1 MNKLVATFKKIAMAA
16 VAFGTA
22 ALCATSVHAGGFN
35 GKPLATN
42 DWFDVGFTNDD
53 VGQLTST
60 TGIPTGKGSWTHIP
74 SGGAEVVSDS
84 GYCLIIDTDGN
95 DPLTLTPAALPNTVS
110 NETISVEVLATP
122 STDELE
128 DPIGSPISAFALR
141 DDGSA
146 ITPVAYVAGGW
157 TNLVYSPDAEHLT
170 NAWFTLYTDFATVG
184 DTKYL
189 RFSIKPANGTPT
201 IPANGTPTILEDST
215 GETWFPAAT
224 NATNI
229 SSVSL
234 TGSTSCRT
242 ISGDALF
249 DAVASANGTNYATF
263 AEAITAAE
271 AYYTTNGSYPTI
283 TVLNGATEQDNP
295 DWTIDNGN
303 LVHKPYVAAV
313 IASDGVTTN
322 DTYTTIQAAIAAAQA
337 GETVAIFAGTYD
349 LGNTTIT
356 VNKSITITGE
366 GKSATT
372 LNFTASGKAALSLA
386 ANNVTIRDMK
396 ITQPSADNTYIISV
410 PRGGSQ
416 NNYSIAYTNVTMQA
430 LDLVGGKYAI
440 NVTGDSFAIKDC
452 DLSGQT
458 GSAQIEIYSYTG
470 DSVISNCTFVGDGN
484 NNHYNIMHQGGNDGS
499 NLEGIY
505 SSGTLKIC
513 DNKAKD
519 IGVFYV
525 FNQWGMVD
533 TTEKMNLIMTGNFIT
548 NTTNK
553 GVNFYKGGANSD
565 SLGALFN
572 EITITNN
579 AFFVKGAT
587 GAVRPVI
594 RRDDGVTTGLTID
607 ANYNYWGSADPD
619 FSQLAKTDNGVTPV
633 NIDCAY
639 WYNSY
644 DTETGVLS
652 DLRPLPSPV
661 VTFVLRDEVGDMTIQ
676 YDSSVYTIHTQDGV
690 ERSGAAVYNYM
701 TQTVANG
708 GLATEPTGEPSY
720 WYHSGKTFPVGNNT
734 GIPFTVEQ
742 SQAYVFDGW
751 RLSGENMRYDF
762 STPVTSDITLVPHFS
777 AVEAVFEIY
786 TEEDL
791 FAFAREVAL
800 GRSYRSKVGGAP
812 RQTVR
817 LMNNITLTSN
827 WTPIPGNF
835 HGIFDGN
842 GYAIS
847 GLVINDT
854 TNEETGFFRTSGKS
868 GNSFVVTDLTF
879 QNPSVTSTG
888 SFVGVLV
895 GQADCVSVTNVMVNN
910 PTVLSTSTDNVGGL
924 VGSVNNNV
932 PDSASAPS
940 VFSGCSVNGGTIS
953 CTGSDGRM
961 VGGLIGQGLRYLA
974 VTNCSVS
981 DVTING
987 YRKLGGL
994 IGQANGTHLTCTD
1007 ASVSGVTLNAL
1018 GNTSYAKDL
1027 TMGGLVGQFATPTE
1041 STFTGTVSDLTMT
1054 GPESIASGKN
1064 YVMGWVSGGTGGT
1077 VAAAETAMSGASM
1090 AFDVTVSG
1098 TNTRTVPNDSTYAG
1112 INGNKVGYSEGD
1124 TQTFVFGEGE
1134 EDHELTAT
1142 EADYLNSI
1150 IASNGCTKTELET
1163 ALAGMTVEEFKDAA
1177 LLNID
1182 ITEMSSPTY
1191 AKPDF
1196 NITAIKRFRD
1206 SGQQKVKVTV
1216 KLDRHGSEVSQPIN
1230 GVLQLKTSPDG
1241 KDGNWRVLSEV
1252 EISDDNFSEGSE
1264 SDFILSAEGADHIF
1278 KATVVERPSA
1288 SND

>member
-1 MNKLVATFKKIAMAA
+1 MNKLVATFKKIAAA
-16 VAFGTA
+16 VVAFGTA
-22 ALCATSVHAGGFN
+22 ALCATTVHAGGFD

-42 DWFDVGFTNDD
+42 DWFDVGFSGVAAN
-53 VGQLTST
+53 TSIATGGT
-60 TGIPTGKGSWTHIP
+60 TGITRGAGSWTAP
-74 SGGAEVVSDS
+74 TSGDAIVQSD
-84 GYCLIIDTDGN
+84 GTLKIDTDGN

-128 DPIGSPISAFALR
+128 APTDSPISAFALR
-141 DDGSA
+141 ADGST

-157 TNLVYSPDAEHLT
+157 TNLVYANAADLT
-170 NAWFTLYTDFATVG
+170 NDWFTFYTDFATVG

-189 RFSIKPANGTPT
+189 RFSVQPDGGTRT
-201 IPANGTPTILEDST
+201 VLVDSQ
-215 GETWFPAAT
+215 GNEWFPAA
-224 NATNI
+224 NGATKI

-234 TGSTSCRT
+234 SGSTSCRT
-242 ISGDALF
+242 ISGDSLF
-249 DAVASANGTNYATF
+249 DAVASVNGTNYATF
-263 AEAITAAE
+263 AEAITAAGE
-271 AYYTTNGSYPTI
+271 TYDI
-283 TVLNGATEQDNP
+283 IVLDNAAAVP
-295 DWTIDNGN
+295 AGWKIADGK
-303 LVHKPYVAAV
+303 LVEIVYVAQ
-313 IASDGVTTN
+313 IFGGN
-322 DTYTTIQAAIAAAQA
+322 QYETIQEAINAASA
-337 GETVAIFAGTYD
+337 GDTINILISHTVDSEIE
-349 LGNTTIT
+349 
-356 VNKSITITGE
+356 VNKAVTISGQSMDGTI
-366 GKSATT
+366 
-372 LNFTASGKAALSLA
+372 LNSTINKTASSAFKVT
-386 ANNVTIRDMK
+386 ANNVTIENLTINRPASVGNSRPYH
-396 ITQPSADNTYIISV
+396 INIGPSATVSNITV
-410 PRGGSQ
+410 QNVKFTGGHYCL
-416 NNYSIAYTNVTMQA
+416 N
-430 LDLVGGKYAI
+430 LYASDFTI
-440 NVTGDSFAIKDC
+440 DSCVFENPGSDAILLGCSAGDSQITNNEFVQTSP
-452 DLSGQT
+452 SGQ
-458 GSAQIEIYSYTG
+458 GFIY
-470 DSVISNCTFVGDGN
+470 CTNGRN
-484 NNHYNIMHQGGNDGS
+484 
-499 NLEGIY
+499 Y
-505 SSGTLKIC
+505 SSGTLTISGNVATKGRCLFHFLNWANIQES
-513 DNKAKD
+513 NKVTLNIVNNVA
-519 IGVFYV
+519 
-525 FNQWGMVD
+525 
-533 TTEKMNLIMTGNFIT
+533 T
-548 NTTNK
+548 NYNNK
-553 GVNFYKGGANSD
+553 GIVFASGSGYA
-565 SLGALFN
+565 LGSLFN
-572 EITITNN
+572 SITITNN
-579 AFFVKGAT
+579 VLFTSAK
-587 GAVRPVI
+587 RPTI
-594 RRDDGVTTGLTID
+594 QRDDSDTSLPID
-607 ANYNYWGSADPD
+607 ASYNYWGVSNPNFDEIIPDSDNKYYIVGNNIVHEPYYSTYDP
-619 FSQLAKTDNGVTPV
+619 AGTP
-633 NIDCAY
+633 APA
-639 WYNSY
+639 
-644 DTETGVLS
+644 LS

-661 VTFVLRDEVGDMTIQ
+661 VTFLLRDEVGDMTIQ

-708 GLATEPTGEPSY
+708 GLATEPAGEPSY

-734 GIPFTVEQ
+734 GIPFTVDD
-742 SQAYVFDGW
+742 SRAYVFDGW
-751 RLSGENMRYDF
+751 RLSGASERYDF

-777 AVEAVFEIY
+777 ALEAVFEIY
-786 TEEDL
+786 TEADL

-800 GRSYRSKVGGAP
+800 GRSYRSKWGGDP
-812 RQTVR
+812 RQTVK

-895 GQADCVSVTNVMVNN
+895 GQADCVTVTNVTVNN
-910 PTVLSTSTDNVGGL
+910 PTVLSTSADNVGGL

-932 PDSASAPS
+932 TSSDAVST
-940 VFSGCSVNGGTIS
+940 FSGCSVNGGTIS

-961 VGGLIGQGLRYLA
+961 VGGLIGQGLRYLT

-981 DVTING
+981 NVTING

-994 IGQANGTHLTCTD
+994 IGQANEAHLTCTD

-1018 GNTSYAKDL
+1018 GTTSYAKDL
-1027 TMGGLVGQFATPTE
+1027 TLGGFVGLFANSQQ

-1077 VAAAETAMSGASM
+1077 VEAAETAMSGASM
-1090 AFDVTVSG
+1090 TFDVTVSG

-1112 INGNKVGYSEGD
+1112 INGMVVKVGYSEYE
-1124 TQTFVFGEGE
+1124 TPTFVFGEGE
-1134 EDHELTAT
+1134 DPHELTAT
-1142 EADYLNSI
+1142 EANYLNSI

-1182 ITEMSSPTY
+1182 ITEMSSQTY

-1206 SGQQKVKVTV
+1206 NGQQKVKVTV

-1288 SND
+1288 SNN